1 MTNKELL
8 ELVQKEGEI
17 LKATMT
23 DFEDPAFTTWHTKLV
38 EVMAKVYGEGTR
50 EYDSIAKMAFGPR
63 IYTSRMTN
71 NEKLDTYKR
80 NIERALAKLA
90 AYISLMDNTPVAETE
105 PGTGAAVDIATNSEN
120 MPDKEL
126 LESLYNRGQ
135 SLLSTI
141 SKPSEEH
148 LVKDWR
154 EEVDRAITKI
164 YGDYSPQ
171 SQQLEQVGGLRWQYV
186 ADDKSA
192 PNEITEWLNGQH
204 EDIKDVLGLL
214 SAWIKELPEE
224 KKMGNKV
231 FIVYG
236 HDEVLKLKVENLLLS
251 NSIEHIILDKE
262 ANMGRTLIEKFE
274 DHADEAGCAIC
285 LLTSSDDDPN
295 IRDNVIFEMGY
306 FAGRLSRKRV
316 ITISTAE
323 DHEQFPSDIQGLCYV
338 PVNRIEVDLLKELT
352 AMGIVPMT
360 PVGGTPVKRI

>member
-1 MTNKELL
+1 MTNKGLL

-38 EVMAKVYGEGTR
+38 EIMAKVYGEGTR
-50 EYDSIAKMAFGPR
+50 EYDSIAKMAFGPT
-63 IYTSRMTN
+63 ILSSRTTDQ
-71 NEKLDTYKR
+71 EILEECKE
-80 NIERALAKLA
+80 NIGRALAKLA
-90 AYISLMDNTPVAETE
+90 AYISLMDIEPVTSDRDNAA
-105 PGTGAAVDIATNSEN
+105 PGADNNGSITN
-120 MPDKEL
+120 KEL
-126 LESLYNRGQ
+126 LESLYERGNA
-135 SLLSTI
+135 LLSTI
-141 SKPSEEH
+141 TKPSEEH
-148 LVKDWR
+148 LIKEWR
-154 EEVDRAITKI
+154 EDVVKATDRIFGERGSK
-164 YGDYSPQ
+164 
-171 SQQLEQVGGLRWQYV
+171 SQQVEQVGTMRWQYV

-214 SAWIKELPEE
+214 SAWINELPEE

-285 LLTSSDDDPN
+285 LLTSSDDDPT

-306 FAGRLSRKRV
+306 FAGRLGRKRV